1 MSTLETMD
9 AEGAAAL
16 PKHALKV
23 LLVDDQAI
31 IGEAVRRLLA
41 TEEDIVFRFCSDP
54 TGALHIANEFAPTVI
69 LQDLVM
75 PDIDGL
81 LLVRFFRANAATRH
95 IPLIVLSTKEEP
107 KVKAE
112 AFALGANDYLVK
124 LPDKLELIARI
135 RYHSKGYISLLERN
149 DAYKALEQMANQLQ
163 LHNRFIRKTFPELY
177 REAFQVTRRGAGARS
192 GSVRKRGRAGG
203 LRSS

>member
-1 MSTLETMD
+1 MSTAETMD

-41 TEEDIVFRFCSDP
+41 TEADMIFRYCSDP
-54 TGALHIANEFAPTVI
+54 TAALHVANEVAPTVI

-81 LLVRFFRANAATRH
+81 MLVRFFRANAATRH

-107 KVKAE
+107 KVKVE
-112 AFALGANDYLVK
+112 AFALGANNYLSNCRTSSNWS
-124 LPDKLELIARI
+124 PA
-135 RYHSKGYISLLERN
+135 SATTPKGIL
-149 DAYKALEQMANQLQ
+149 
-163 LHNRFIRKTFPELY
+163 
-177 REAFQVTRRGAGARS
+177 VCWS
-192 GSVRKRGRAGG
+192 GTMPIK
-203 LRSS
+203 RSSRWRISCSSITALFARPLDAI